1 LQGFRLVG
9 SQYQAIPLVSFANA
23 PNGKGWYWSETLG
36 LYLGVEAGKLRYFT
50 AEGSKVPT
58 PEEAA
63 EQEQQRAEQ
72 LAAQLRALGV
82 NPDLDTSV

>member
-1 LQGFRLVG
+1 VG